1 MKTIKFISGIILCLW
16 IFQACSSDDKILN
29 AEADILSASIS
40 YGAVLLDEPP
50 IISNNKVTFRLK
62 NTPEEYFF
70 SPEFEL
76 SEGASIDPQNGIER
90 DFSEPQT
97 YVVTS
102 EDQQYTKTY
111 SVHFVSVA
119 GEDQPDTFSFEN
131 VSINEE
137 GQYHE
142 FYELNSAGQSVY
154 NWGTG
159 NPGFSVTLAI
169 TGQELTPEAYP
180 TYQISNGLEGK
191 AVQMQTK
198 STGELGAAFG
208 APLAAG
214 NLFLGE
220 FVEITQPDPRQG
232 VHFGRTYPYAS
243 APAEIKGYFKY
254 QRGAEFQ
261 VNNEE
266 GSVLTEDGWNAYA
279 ILFEKTDQDNFL
291 RGDFSLDDP
300 RIVSKALLDDAQRVE
315 AQNWTAFSIPFEW
328 VEGKSFD
335 PEQEYM
341 YTLVFSASMEG
352 DLFNGAVG
360 SRLQIDEVELILE

>member
-1 MKTIKFISGIILCLW
+1 MKTIKFIGGIILCLW
-16 IFQACSSDDKILN
+16 VFQACSSDDKILN
-29 AEADILSASIS
+29 SEADILSAAIQN
-40 YGAVLLDEPP
+40 GADLLDEPP
-50 IISNNKVTFRLK
+50 VITDNKVTFRLK
-62 NTPEEYFF
+62 NTPEDYFF
-70 SPEFEL
+70 APEFVL
-76 SEGASIDPQNGIER
+76 SDGASINPHNGIEM
-90 DFSEPQT
+90 DFAEPHT

-102 EDQQYTKTY
+102 EDQNFTKTY
-111 SVHFVSVA
+111 TVHFVSVA
-119 GEDQPDTFSFEN
+119 GEDSPEPFSFEN
-131 VSINEE
+131 ASIHED
-137 GQYHE
+137 GKYHE
-142 FYELNSAGQSVY
+142 FFELNTAGQAIY

-169 TGQELTPEAYP
+169 TGQELAPEAYP
-180 TYQISNGLEGK
+180 TYQISNGFQGK

-232 VHFGRTYPYAS
+232 VHFGRTYPYAA

-254 QRGAEFQ
+254 ERGEDFQ

-279 ILFEKTDQDNFL
+279 ILFERSNQENYLK
-291 RGDFSLDDP
+291 GDFSPNDP
-300 RIVSKALLDDAQRVE
+300 RIVAKAFLDDNQRVE
-315 AQNWTAFSIPFEW
+315 AEEWTAFSIPFEW
-328 VEGKSFD
+328 VQGKSFD
-335 PEQEYM
+335 PDQEYM
-341 YTLVFSASMEG
+341 YTIVFSASMEG